1 MQNTNQGHGAAK
13 TATPTTAT
21 LMAAITPQQ
30 IAALPRTKGTRTTA
44 HAKGAL
50 AIAALL
56 QQCPGAFAIPPQ
68 QLVIAAVNWQPG
80 QPIGKT
86 AAGSGAAQSHHAL
99 ALMVPGQSTL
109 ACYIAA
115 GAAVAANNRPS
126 ANHYNLLVGL
136 GVLVLAAPT
145 GAHPTTANGK
155 PRTITSLPLNPVPSL
170 QQCVAHWH
178 SKQQKAPAASATAK
192 ATAKAKAPATA
203 KAKAKA

>member
-30 IAALPRTKGTRTTA
+30 IAALPRTKGTRTAA

-56 QQCPGAFAIPPQ
+56 AQCPGAKPQ
-68 QLVIAAVNWQPG
+68 QLTVAAVNWQPG
-80 QPIGKT
+80 QAIANTRP
-86 AAGSGAAQSHHAL
+86 GSGANQSHHAL
-99 ALMVPGQSTL
+99 ALLVPGQSTL

-115 GAAVAANNRPS
+115 GQAIASNNTPS

-178 SKQQKAPAASATAK
+178 SKQKAPAATAK
-192 ATAKAKAPATA
+192 AKAKAPATA